1 MRLLLAESDPALAP
15 FLQRSFDTEHYAVE
29 VTKEGDEA
37 ESLIQDQEFDLAILD
52 LNVTRP
58 DGLEVLKHIRAARSQ
73 LPILVLS
80 NRNRPE
86 DRVQALDMGADDL
99 VMKPFSFSELLA
111 RVRALLRR
119 GGRSPEGYLWIEDLE
134 LNRGEHS
141 VKRAGKLI
149 ELTPKEFSLLEYS
162 MRNAG
167 QNVTR
172 AQIIEHVW
180 NLSFDTMTNVVDVY
194 INYSTA
200 QADRRRIGKLAKAIQ
215 AGFQQMGVF
224 DSSASKPPLLISEP
238 ISAVSSPTVEDAEPA
253 DKPDLEVM
261 PEKLES
267 ALSEQLANGFVAVTP
282 TKEGI
287 VVSLREAG
295 FFDSGSTRLRPQAL
309 PTLAEFVSVVGPE
322 RMKIRIEGHTDD
334 VPIHNRKFDSNWELS
349 TARAT
354 EIAKLF
360 ITRFAMDPARLA
372 ASGYGQYYPTAPND
386 SAENR
391 AKN

>member
-1 MRLLLAESDPALAP
+1 
-15 FLQRSFDTEHYAVE
+15 
-29 VTKEGDEA
+29 
-37 ESLIQDQEFDLAILD
+37 
-52 LNVTRP
+52 
-58 DGLEVLKHIRAARSQ
+58 
-73 LPILVLS
+73 
-80 NRNRPE
+80 
-86 DRVQALDMGADDL
+86 
-99 VMKPFSFSELLA
+99 
-111 RVRALLRR
+111 
-119 GGRSPEGYLWIEDLE
+119 
-134 LNRGEHS
+134 
-141 VKRAGKLI
+141 
-149 ELTPKEFSLLEYS
+149 
-162 MRNAG
+162 
-167 QNVTR
+167 
-172 AQIIEHVW
+172 
-180 NLSFDTMTNVVDVY
+180 VDVY

-360 ITRFAMDPARLA
+360 ITKFGMDPLRLS
-372 ASGYGQYYPTAPND
+372 ASGYGQ
-386 SAENR
+386 
-391 AKN
+391 